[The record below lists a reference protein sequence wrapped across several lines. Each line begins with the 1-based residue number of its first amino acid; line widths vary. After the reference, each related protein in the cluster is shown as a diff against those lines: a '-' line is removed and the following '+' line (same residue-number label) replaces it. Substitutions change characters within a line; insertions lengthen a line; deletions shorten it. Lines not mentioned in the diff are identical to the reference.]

1 MKIYIVWW
9 PKSIRLKYDIINNT
23 KRSHVCMCSIIDILE
38 KEFQDIIYN
47 SDEIKKGI
55 SEILLDKKESES

>member
-1 MKIYIVWW
+1 
-9 PKSIRLKYDIINNT
+9 
-23 KRSHVCMCSIIDILE
+23 MCSIIDILE